1 MVLDGVLVAML
12 ARCDEP
18 WLAFRPIGVDQVD
31 LGGLVVVGL
40 DGDEARGLG
49 LADPDVEALVLL
61 LVDQH
66 VGLAWRAQAVA
77 VDVEGALVAVEPYV
91 EQRLAVGA
99 PDDRA
104 ASLVQGLPHALAL
117 VDVADVD
124 GELP

>member
-1 MVLDGVLVAML
+1 MVLDRVLVAML
-12 ARCDEP
+12 ARRDEP

-66 VGLAWRAQAVA
+66 VGLARRAQAVA
-77 VDVEGALVAVEPYV
+77 VDVEGSLVAVEPYV
-91 EQRLAVGA
+91 EQGLAVGA

-104 ASLVQGLPHALAL
+104 AGLGKGLPQVLARGE
-117 VDVADVD
+117 VADLD
-124 GELP
+124 GE